1 MYSFFNDGINFNISY
16 HFINQEFE
24 EIKRDQIMKYYTD
37 GSGTNGK
44 TSSYCV
50 LSENGDVVKHITI
63 PGNSTNNEM
72 EYRAMIEA
80 LKICKDGDIIFSDS
94 QLIIY
99 QLTGVYKIKEP
110 RLRILAAEAFEI
122 MKNKD
127 VKIGWIRRENN
138 LAGIF
143 LESNH

>member
-1 MYSFFNDGINFNISY
+1 
-16 HFINQEFE
+16 
-24 EIKRDQIMKYYTD
+24 MKYFTD
-37 GSGTNGK
+37 GSGTNGI

-50 LSENGDVVKHITI
+50 LSENNDVITHVII
-63 PGNSTNNEM
+63 PGNATNNEM
-72 EYRAMIEA
+72 EYKAMIEA
-80 LKICKDGDIIFSDS
+80 LKICKNGDIIFSDS

-110 RLRILAAEAFEI
+110 RLKKLASEAFEL

-127 VKIGWIRRENN
+127 VKIGWIRREKN

>member
-1 MYSFFNDGINFNISY
+1 
-16 HFINQEFE
+16 
-24 EIKRDQIMKYYTD
+24 MKYFTD
-37 GSGTNGK
+37 GSGTNGT

-50 LSENGDVVKHITI
+50 LSENNDVITHVII
-63 PGNSTNNEM
+63 PGNATNNEM
-72 EYRAMIEA
+72 EYKAMIEA

-110 RLRILAAEAFEI
+110 RLKKLASEAFEI

-127 VKIGWIRRENN
+127 VKIGWIRREKN

-143 LESNH
+143 LEKK